1 MRQKH
6 FIGGIVKA
14 IAPTLIGGVAKKVFG
29 GDKGAAPSQTQQA
42 QAQRQESTFDNFM
55 KMQIDQSRRKDRV
68 LSMAQATQGA
78 NQQIAAILQRELQ
91 NAYKDPQAAA
101 QRIFGDYT

>member
-29 GDKGAAPSQTQQA
+29 GDKGAAPVAQQA

-91 NAYKDPQAAA
+91 NAYRDPQAAA

>member
-14 IAPTLIGGVAKKVFG
+14 IAPTLISGVLKRAGGS
-29 GDKGAAPSQTQQA
+29 KGAAPVAQQPQTQ
-42 QAQRQESTFDNFM
+42 RQDNTFENFM
-55 KMQIDQSRRKDRV
+55 AMQIDESRRKDRV

-91 NAYKDPQAAA
+91 NAYRDPQAAA

>member
-14 IAPTLIGGVAKKVFG
+14 IAPTLISGVLKRAGGS
-29 GDKGAAPSQTQQA
+29 KGAASSQTQQA
-42 QAQRQESTFDNFM
+42 QAHRQESTFDNFM
-55 KMQIDQSRRKDRV
+55 KMQIDESMRKDRV

>member
-14 IAPTLIGGVAKKVFG
+14 IAPTLIGGVFKRAG
-29 GDKGAAPSQTQQA
+29 GSKSAAPAAQP
-42 QAQRQESTFDNFM
+42 QAQRQDSTFENFM
-55 KMQIDQSRRKDRV
+55 AMQIDESRRKDRV

-78 NQQIAAILQRELQ
+78 NEQIAAILQRELQ
-91 NAYKDPQAAA
+91 NAYRDPQAAA

>member
-14 IAPTLIGGVAKKVFG
+14 IAPTLISGVLKRAGGS
-29 GDKGAAPSQTQQA
+29 KGAAPAAQP
-42 QAQRQESTFDNFM
+42 QAQRQDNTFETFM
-55 KMQIDQSRRKDRV
+55 AMQIDESRRKDRV

-101 QRIFGDYT
+101 QRIFGDYV

>member
-14 IAPTLIGGVAKKVFG
+14 IAPTLIGGVLKRAG
-29 GDKGAAPSQTQQA
+29 GSKGAAPVAQPQTQ
-42 QAQRQESTFDNFM
+42 RQDNTFETFM
-55 KMQIDQSRRKDRV
+55 AMQIDESRRKDRV

-91 NAYKDPQAAA
+91 NAYRDPQAAA
-101 QRIFGDYT
+101 QRIFGDYV

>member
-29 GDKGAAPSQTQQA
+29 GDKGGASTAQQPQTQ
-42 QAQRQESTFDNFM
+42 RQDNTFENFM
-55 KMQIDQSRRKDRV
+55 AMQIDESRRKDRV

-78 NQQIAAILQRELQ
+78 NEQIAAILQRELQ
-91 NAYKDPQAAA
+91 NAYRDPQAAA